1 MYNRLTSNFCNYK
14 KKSIY
19 GLTVLIVGLLTPS
32 CMTNIENIEGQEVQ
46 DVSFQLNVQPILK
59 QYCVS
64 CHGNVAGINLSSYE
78 AVMSNIGTNWKENV
92 VVPGDA
98 LNSGLYDVLLER
110 PQFQLQQMPTGGPY
124 LTGNEIE
131 IIKSW
136 INEGAKNN

>member
-1 MYNRLTSNFCNYK
+1 MYNTLISMSYYYKSKSTYLLT
-14 KKSIY
+14 
-19 GLTVLIVGLLTPS
+19 LLLAGLLTLS
-32 CMTNIENIEGQEVQ
+32 CMTNIENIEGEEVQ
-46 DVSFQLNVQPILK
+46 DVSFKLNVEPILK

-64 CHGNVAGINLSSYE
+64 CHGNVAGINLSSYD
-78 AVMSNIGTNWKENV
+78 AVMSNIGTNWKENI

>member
-1 MYNRLTSNFCNYK
+1 
-14 KKSIY
+14 
-19 GLTVLIVGLLTPS
+19 
-32 CMTNIENIEGQEVQ
+32 MTNIENIEGEEVQ
-46 DVSFQLNVQPILK
+46 DVSFKLNVEPILK

-64 CHGNVAGINLSSYE
+64 CHGNVAGINLSSYD
-78 AVMSNIGTNWKENV
+78 AVMSNIGTNWKENI